1 MGSELMSSGIAGPA
15 QSDCSKRP
23 SVRALMRVSR
33 ARPEPL
39 TTTTPSASAPRRWC
53 SHCDSS
59 VRACS
64 WRTSVAGAGS
74 SAFAFHAS
82 VRNSCSAIV
91 LLLNLL
97 MSRTICAS
105 CGDSN
110 VNASVASRGRTPSR
124 TWPDNLPPSSRHSAP
139 TSRRS

>member
-1 MGSELMSSGIAGPA
+1 
-15 QSDCSKRP
+15 
-23 SVRALMRVSR
+23 MRVSR

-39 TTTTPSASAPRRWC
+39 TTTTPSAAAPRRSC
-53 SHCDSS
+53 SHCASTA
-59 VRACS
+59 RAWSCL
-64 WRTSVAGAGS
+64 TSVAAAES
-74 SAFAFHAS
+74 SDDAFHAS

-110 VNASVASRGRTPSR
+110 VNASVAPSGSVPSR
-124 TWPDNLPPSSRHSAP
+124 TLPASLPPTSRHSAV
-139 TSRRS
+139 TRRRS